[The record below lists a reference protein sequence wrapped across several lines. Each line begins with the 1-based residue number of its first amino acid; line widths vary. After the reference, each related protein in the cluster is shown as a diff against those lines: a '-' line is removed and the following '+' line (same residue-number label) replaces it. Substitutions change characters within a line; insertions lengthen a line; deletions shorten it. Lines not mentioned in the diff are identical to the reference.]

1 MYLMK
6 DERNEVEIKR
16 RHIKQQELNIELI
29 RKKQDEKQSLIED
42 LENLN

>member
-1 MYLMK
+1 MK

-16 RHIKQQELNIELI
+16 RHIKQQELNTELI